1 MKTVS
6 FNPQTIEREW
16 HLVDLDGLTL
26 GRAASRIALILRG
39 KHKPTYTPH
48 ADCGDFVVVVNAD
61 KLVLT
66 GTKPLKKVY
75 HRHTGFMGGLKS
87 IVAQDLLAKDSAE
100 VVHLAIK
107 GMLPKGPLGRAMAK
121 KLKVYPG
128 AEHPHAAQQP
138 QPVTV

>member
-87 IVAQDLLAKDSAE
+87 IVAQDLLAKDSAQ
-100 VVHLAIK
+100 VVQLAIK

>member
-1 MKTVS
+1 KSPVPRQDCACPGVGRQTPGAYDESRTAVMKTVS

-87 IVAQDLLAKDSAE
+87 IVAQDLLAK
-100 VVHLAIK
+100 
-107 GMLPKGPLGRAMAK
+107 
-121 KLKVYPG
+121 
-128 AEHPHAAQQP
+128 
-138 QPVTV
+138 